1 MRCSSAGLAVTSE
14 LSLDALLHR
23 LIEVAAELTG
33 ARYAA
38 IGVIDANGPELEQF
52 ITHGIDADLH
62 AEIGALP
69 RGRGILGVLIRDARP
84 LRLHDLAED
93 PRSVGFP
100 PGHPPMRSFLGVPIL
115 LRGVAYGNLYLT
127 EKQGGEDFT
136 DEDEELV
143 TLLAGQAAVAI
154 ENARLYE
161 ASTRWSRQ
169 LQSLNEVG
177 NALATE
183 TDLERLLDLIV
194 RRLRELLGA
203 RVVAL
208 VLPSGSDELRFAA
221 VAGAGAEDLLGT
233 TISRSGS
240 KSGAVLERRR
250 SERIDSVL
258 DDPEVHQE
266 VSRQLAARTGMW
278 VPLIARDQAIG
289 VLEIHDKEGP
299 DPRFSHD
306 DFRLAET
313 FAARAAVAVEL
324 SQRVARDAVR
334 RVVQAQ
340 ELERQRLARE
350 LHDETGQALTSILL
364 GLKPL
369 EEALAD
375 HPARAAL
382 AELREHVVSA
392 LQDVRRLA
400 VELRPAVL
408 DDFGLVPGARTV
420 DRCVRGT
427 VGRPR
432 RLPLG
437 ARRQATAERGR
448 DNALSRCAGVAHEHR
463 QTRERAQH
471 QRLDRP
477 AGDYSR
483 SGDRGR
489 RSRLRPERRTRGRSR
504 APGHARAALL
514 RRRAAGDRVPPGR
527 RDDDR
532 RRGTARVSIRVLI
545 VDDHAVVRSGLR
557 LLLDAEDDIEPVGE
571 AGNARDAVFQARALK
586 PDVILL
592 DVVMPDQ
599 TGLEAL
605 PQLRHEN
612 PDAKVLILSMQD
624 EPRYVREAFAAG
636 ASGYVLKEAADNEV
650 VAAIRDV
657 AAGGRYVNPELGARL
672 VAADAEAARRADEDP
687 LSEREREVLR
697 LLALGHTNQE
707 IAKMLYISVR
717 TAETH
722 RAHIMQK
729 LRLQTRADLV
739 AYALERGL
747 LEPE

>member
-1 MRCSSAGLAVTSE
+1 VEA
-14 LSLDALLHR
+14 
-23 LIEVAAELTG
+23 AAELTG

-38 IGVIDANGPELEQF
+38 LGVIDPSGSELEQF
-52 ITHGIDADLH
+52 VTHGVEDGLR
-62 AEIGALP
+62 AEIGSLP
-69 RGRGILGVLIRDARP
+69 RGRGVLGVLIRDAKP

-100 PGHPPMRSFLGVPIL
+100 PGHPPMRSFLGVPIM

-127 EKQGGEDFT
+127 EKQSGEDFT

-143 TLLAGQAAVAI
+143 RLLAGQAAVAV

-169 LQSLNEVG
+169 LQSLQEVG

-183 TDLERLLDLIV
+183 TDLDRLLDLVV
-194 RRLRELLGA
+194 RRLRELLEA
-203 RVVAL
+203 RIVAL
-208 VLPSGSDELRFAA
+208 ALPIGGDELRFAA
-221 VAGAGAEDLLGT
+221 VAGAGAENLLGT
-233 TISRSGS
+233 SISRSES

-250 SERIDSVL
+250 SERIDSVI

-382 AELREHVVSA
+382 AELREQVVSA

-408 DDFGLVPGARTV
+408 DDFGLVPALERLTDSFAEQSDVRV
-420 DRCVRGT
+420 DFHSALGEL
-427 VGRPR
+427 
-432 RLPLG
+432 RLPSEVETTLYRVVQESLTNIVKHAN
-437 ARRQATAERGR
+437 AR
-448 DNALSRCAGVAHEHR
+448 SV
-463 QTRERAQH
+463 
-471 QRLDRP
+471 
-477 AGDYSR
+477 S
-483 SGDRGR
+483 
-489 RSRLRPERRTRGRSR
+489 
-504 APGHARAALL
+504 
-514 RRRAAGDRVPPGR
+514 
-527 RDDDR
+527 
-532 RRGTARVSIRVLI
+532 VSI
-545 VDDHAVVRSGLR
+545 
-557 LLLDAEDDIEPVGE
+557 
-571 AGNARDAVFQARALK
+571 
-586 PDVILL
+586 
-592 DVVMPDQ
+592 
-599 TGLEAL
+599 
-605 PQLRHEN
+605 
-612 PDAKVLILSMQD
+612 
-624 EPRYVREAFAAG
+624 
-636 ASGYVLKEAADNEV
+636 
-650 VAAIRDV
+650 
-657 AAGGRYVNPELGARL
+657 
-672 VAADAEAARRADEDP
+672 ARRASTVAAVIEDDGAGFDQRAVREDAVG
-687 LSEREREVLR
+687 LLGMRERLSFVDGRLEIESRPGAGTTIVAEVP
-697 LLALGHTNQE
+697 LG
-707 IAKMLYISVR
+707 
-717 TAETH
+717 
-722 RAHIMQK
+722 
-729 LRLQTRADLV
+729 
-739 AYALERGL
+739 
-747 LEPE
+747 